1 MKNSG
6 GHFFSSSS
14 HNFFQLIMR
23 EDCHHQICT
32 WEVQWKD
39 QELLDPAILAASVD
53 SRMESKCKPPK
64 SRLLLQ
70 GNSGVLAGRE
80 AQADRT
86 LRWIKQGMRKTQT
99 PQEELLKAVRELLC
113 AMPSTQTP
121 WATLAVKMIWLHFF
135 KNVIS
140 LPTVKNIFVIS
151 CWFCW
156 SSGNGFASEILKG

>member
-1 MKNSG
+1 MHSWIHYKDFCRTMKNSG
-6 GHFFSSSS
+6 GQFFSPSS

-99 PQEELLKAVRELLC
+99 PQEELPRCSKLSENCCVPCPAPRHPEPPWQWKWSDCTSSKMSSHSPLLK
-113 AMPSTQTP
+113 
-121 WATLAVKMIWLHFF
+121 
-135 KNVIS
+135 
-140 LPTVKNIFVIS
+140 IF
-151 CWFCW
+151 
-156 SSGNGFASEILKG
+156 L